1 MHASSTATMELED
14 VKVMEKEKTMHA
26 RRQATR
32 DLEDIKT
39 PREDRPMMMRRRTFV
54 AMAAATGTALVTPAR
69 GFAQADAS
77 AATPTTET
85 IPQTGYAPVNGLQ
98 MYYEIHGRGEPL
110 VLLHGAFG
118 AIDLW
123 GPILTTLAENH
134 QVIAVEQQGH
144 GHTADIDRPFSYEQM
159 ADDVA
164 ALMDHLAIAQA
175 DIVGYSMGADTALQ
189 VAIRHPERVRKL
201 VPISGKYRYDGEYPE
216 LLAVIQQ
223 LTPDFFAGTPWE
235 DAYLRHAPNPED
247 FPLLVEK
254 IKAFFGKE
262 YAWPEEDIRSIA
274 APTLLI
280 IGDSDAVRPEH
291 EMQLFRLLGGGVDG
305 DSVGLP
311 SSQLAILPGITHGTI
326 VFEGADLLLAIIPP
340 FLAAPMPDAA

>member
-1 MHASSTATMELED
+1 MSEHTDDFAGA
-14 VKVMEKEKTMHA
+14 VAA
-26 RRQATR
+26 RTTR
-32 DLEDIKT
+32 RSALLGLGALALGGLGVLS
-39 PREDRPMMMRRRTFV
+39 PGPG
-54 AMAAATGTALVTPAR
+54 AAARQDNDAR
-69 GFAQADAS
+69 ADAN
-77 AATPTTET
+77 AATLATEMAL
-85 IPQTGYAPVNGLQ
+85 QSGYAPVNGLQ
-98 MYYEIHGRGEPL
+98 MYYEIHGQGEPL

-123 GPILTTLAENH
+123 GPILTSLAENR
-134 QVIAVEQQGH
+134 QVIAVELQGH

-164 ALMDHLAIAQA
+164 ALMDHLSIARA

-201 VPISGKYRYDGEYPE
+201 APISGKYRYDGEYPE
-216 LLAVIQQ
+216 LLAGIQE

-235 DAYLRHAPNPED
+235 DAYLRHAPNPEN

-254 IKAFFGKE
+254 IKVFFGTE
-262 YAWPEEDIRSIA
+262 YAWHEADIQAIS

-305 DSVGLP
+305 DVMGLP
-311 SSQLAILPGITHGTI
+311 NSQLAILPGMTHGTI
-326 VFEGADLLLAIIPP
+326 VFEGADQVVAMIEA

>member
-1 MHASSTATMELED
+1 
-14 VKVMEKEKTMHA
+14 
-26 RRQATR
+26 
-32 DLEDIKT
+32 
-39 PREDRPMMMRRRTFV
+39 
-54 AMAAATGTALVTPAR
+54 MAAATGTALVTPAR

-216 LLAVIQQ
+216 LLADIQQ

-280 IGDSDAVRPEH
+280 IGDSDTDHAPIDRG
-291 EMQLFRLLGGGVDG
+291 RARRRGGGD
-305 DSVGLP
+305 DRGLSRRADARRGVTP
-311 SSQLAILPGITHGTI
+311 SLTSENQFRTVSAKDTEKRGPHASPTSSFVRAHGRAG
-326 VFEGADLLLAIIPP
+326 V
-340 FLAAPMPDAA
+340 AARWRTRAGSSAGCQSRFWR